1 MNEEKVNM
9 DNYIE
14 ENKGYFDKD
23 SKIALFKMGYIC
35 KKVMD
40 RMNSQE
46 SICFLKKVLNDMN
59 MDKECI
65 VKKVYPKLT
74 YYNIEFNLGKEHLL
88 FEISDIMINSHGFEE
103 LTFEEQKDIP
113 VYFVVGMNL
122 IRKFEDL
129 VSLSEAS
136 VIFRKAESTLK
147 GNIKNGKFIEG
158 EDVKKFGNSWVFTM
172 DSLKREYGKLEK

>member
-1 MNEEKVNM
+1 
-9 DNYIE
+9 
-14 ENKGYFDKD
+14 
-23 SKIALFKMGYIC
+23 
-35 KKVMD
+35 
-40 RMNSQE
+40 
-46 SICFLKKVLNDMN
+46 
-59 MDKECI
+59 
-65 VKKVYPKLT
+65 
-74 YYNIEFNLGKEHLL
+74 
-88 FEISDIMINSHGFEE
+88 MINSHGFEE